1 MRGNFMS
8 KTATASAYDRFTQAE
23 DSSETGTAPSDASS
37 GRLNGHGGMI
47 GSSRALQ
54 EIVQQ
59 VSIVGPTDATALIL
73 GETGTGKEL
82 IVSLIHELS
91 GRRNHAFVRVNCAAI
106 PLGLLESEL
115 FGHERGA
122 FTGAIAQR
130 I

>member
-1 MRGNFMS
+1 MS

-23 DSSETGTAPSDASS
+23 DSSETGNAPSDASS
-37 GRLNGHGGMI
+37 GRLNGDGGMI

-82 IVSLIHELS
+82 IASLIHELS
-91 GRRNHAFVRVNCAAI
+91 GRRNHAFVKVNCTTKSLFLCVARRFSHAA
-106 PLGLLESEL
+106 LGSW
-115 FGHERGA
+115 FN
-122 FTGAIAQR
+122 
-130 I
+130 